1 MPSYDYK
8 CVACAHVQEVSHP
21 MAVSPE
27 ILCPNC
33 VKPMSKGFSAPLVA
47 FKGTGWGKDA
57 R

>member
-1 MPSYDYK
+1 MPTYDYK
-8 CVACAHVQEVSHP
+8 CATCETSQEVSHP
-21 MAVSPE
+21 MAASPE